1 MAIYGLVDT
10 YQLKDVNK
18 IELEPQF
25 RALELPNTPLLNRI
39 GFGANINSTRL
50 EWYDDVPLPLKYK
63 LVAEH
68 TADDGNLKIGD
79 NALLLKVGNILKA
92 GNVLYRIVGIN
103 AGETPKSVSVTV
115 LSGIDAD
122 LPVNAEVELI
132 SDAMPEGSDPAKSGF
147 LVAVKRYNITQIFT
161 DAIEFTDTQ
170 LAVNLEYQADLK
182 AQKTMEKMKKLRLLL
197 ERTIVNGK
205 LYEPANNSG
214 PRMMAGFLQFI
225 AVNGLTYSGTFTED
239 SFKAWLKDMFYLRQ
253 QEPITEVW
261 MNPATKQAIFN
272 PMLSDKV
279 ITTVSETTAGKR
291 IDRYVTEWGEITLNT
306 SAVIPENMIVI
317 ADFDKMKVRPLR
329 PLALY
334 ELAKVGDKTTYFM
347 VGEYTLEVRDSAL
360 MGYYVIAQ

>member
-1 MAIYGLVDT
+1 MAIYGMVDT

-25 RALELPNTPLLNRI
+25 RALELPNTPLLNKI

-50 EWYDDVPLPLKYK
+50 EWYDDIPLPLKYK
-63 LVAEH
+63 LAASH
-68 TADDGNLKIGD
+68 TAGDGKLKIGD
-79 NALLLKVGNILKA
+79 NAVLLKVGNILKA
-92 GNVLYRIVGIN
+92 GNVVYRVVGVN

-115 LSGIDAD
+115 VSGTDAD
-122 LPVNAEVELI
+122 LSVNAEVELI

-170 LAVNLEYQADLK
+170 LAVNLEYQADIK

-205 LYEPANNSG
+205 LYEPANNSE
-214 PRMMAGFLQFI
+214 PRMMSGFLQF
-225 AVNGLTYSGTFTED
+225 VSNNGLTYSGTFTED
-239 SFKAWLKDMFYLRQ
+239 NFKAWLKGMFYLRQ
-253 QEPITEVW
+253 QEPISEVW

-272 PMLSDKV
+272 PLLSDKV

-291 IDRYVTEWGEITLNT
+291 IDRYVTEWGEVTLNT
-306 SAVIPENMIVI
+306 SAVIPEGMIVI
-317 ADFDKMKVRPLR
+317 ADFDKMAVRPLR

-334 ELAKVGDKTTYFM
+334 EVAKTGDKTTYFM

-360 MGYYVIAQ
+360 MGYYVIA

>member
-1 MAIYGLVDT
+1 MAIYGMVDT

-25 RALELPNTPLLNRI
+25 RALELPNTPLLNKI

-50 EWYDDVPLPLKYK
+50 EWYDDIPLPLKYK
-63 LVAEH
+63 LAAPH
-68 TADDGNLKIGD
+68 TAGDGKLKIGD
-79 NALLLKVGNILKA
+79 NAVLLKVGNILKA
-92 GNVLYRIVGIN
+92 GNVVYRVVGVN

-115 LSGIDAD
+115 VSGTDAD

-205 LYEPANNSG
+205 LYEPANNSE
-214 PRMMAGFLQFI
+214 PRMMSGFLQFI
-225 AVNGLTYSGTFTED
+225 SNNGLTYSGAFTED
-239 SFKAWLKDMFYLRQ
+239 NFKAWLKDMFYLRQ
-253 QEPITEVW
+253 QEPISEVW

-272 PMLSDKV
+272 PLLNDKV

-291 IDRYVTEWGEITLNT
+291 IDRYVTEWGEVTLNT
-306 SAVIPENMIVI
+306 SAVIPEGMIVI
-317 ADFDKMKVRPLR
+317 ADFDKMAVRPLR

-334 ELAKVGDKTTYFM
+334 EVAKTGDKTTYFM

-360 MGYYVIAQ
+360 MGYYVIA